1 MGLMEKLKKNSKMTF
16 TSVLEESQFFNEKEK
31 IPTVIPALNIA
42 LSGEV
47 DGGLSSGIL
56 QIAGQSKHFKTSFA
70 LYMTSAYLK
79 KYPEAVCLFYD
90 SEFGSPKE
98 YFQNFDIDTSKVLHT
113 PVTNV
118 EELKFDIMN
127 QLENIE
133 RGEKVIILIDSIGNL
148 ASKKEVD
155 DALNEKSVADMSRA
169 KQLKSLFRMI
179 TPHLTLKN
187 LPLIAINHTYSD
199 MGLFPRQ
206 VTSGGTGITYS
217 SNDIWIV
224 GRNQEK
230 DNSGEVKG
238 YNFIINVE
246 KSRRVKEKSKIE
258 VNVTYEDGVSKFS
271 NILPLAIEFGVVS
284 KQPAGWYIIKG
295 TETKCREKDLYTD
308 EFLNSLLNNEEFKKF
323 VEKKYKI

>member
-199 MGLFPRQ
+199 MGCLE
-206 VTSGGTGITYS
+206 GGTEIKTLRGLVKIK
-217 SNDIWIV
+217 DLKV
-224 GRNQEK
+224 G
-230 DNSGEVKG
+230 D
-238 YNFIINVE
+238 
-246 KSRRVKEKSKIE
+246 
-258 VNVTYEDGVSKFS
+258 
-271 NILPLAIEFGVVS
+271 VVLT
-284 KQPAGWYIIKG
+284 IKG
-295 TETKCREKDLYTD
+295 SQRVNYCFPPEEIPTDGKKYLKITLENGEEIKCTDNHRFFMSDRSWVEAGNLKIGD
-308 EFLNSLLNNEEFKKF
+308 EF
-323 VEKKYKI
+323 Y

>member
-1 MGLMEKLKKNSKMTF
+1 M
-16 TSVLEESQFFNEKEK
+16 K
-31 IPTVIPALNIA
+31 IV
-42 LSGEV
+42 
-47 DGGLSSGIL
+47 
-56 QIAGQSKHFKTSFA
+56 K
-70 LYMTSAYLK
+70 
-79 KYPEAVCLFYD
+79 
-90 SEFGSPKE
+90 
-98 YFQNFDIDTSKVLHT
+98 
-113 PVTNV
+113 
-118 EELKFDIMN
+118 
-127 QLENIE
+127 IE
-133 RGEKVIILIDSIGNL
+133 LIDPFPLYDISV
-148 ASKKEVD
+148 E
-155 DALNEKSVADMSRA
+155 NEHCFELGCGIVAHNSM
-169 KQLKSLFRMI
+169 
-179 TPHLTLKN
+179 
-187 LPLIAINHTYSD
+187 
-199 MGLFPRQ
+199 FPRQ